1 MSRCICQIYRSRRHE
16 GMYLFVDKQ
25 EGLARV
31 PDTLLARFGVPEPS
45 FVFVLTHDRTLERV
59 SAAQV
64 LAALKDPGYYLM
76 MPPKLTEQEPYRGA

>member
-1 MSRCICQIYRSRRHE
+1 MSRCLCQVYRSLRHE

-31 PDTLLARFGVPEPS
+31 PESLLARFGAPEPS
-45 FVFVLTHDRTLERV
+45 FVFVLTAERALERV
-59 SAAQV
+59 EASQV
-64 LAALKDPGYYLM
+64 LAALKEPGYYLM